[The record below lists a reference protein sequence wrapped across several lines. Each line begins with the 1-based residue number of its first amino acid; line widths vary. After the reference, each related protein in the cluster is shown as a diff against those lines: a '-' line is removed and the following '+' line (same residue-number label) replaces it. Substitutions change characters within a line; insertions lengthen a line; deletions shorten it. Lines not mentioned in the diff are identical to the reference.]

1 MSDRKKPTPTPVP
14 AASTAISNCTFTA
27 EATQCNESTA
37 AAIVAL
43 AEASARQ
50 ADALKEMAL
59 SLRGSPGRFETG
71 IRIGGN

>member
-1 MSDRKKPTPTPVP
+1 MVAKKKPTPTPAPGTV
-14 AASTAISNCTFTA
+14 ISHCTFTA

-50 ADALKEMAL
+50 ADALKEIAI